1 MSLAS
6 LGEFGLIEQIRGSFK
21 TPGGITGIGDDCAVV
36 PQRDGIDTLVSTD
49 MLIEGIHFIREDIRA
64 KDLGWKSAAVNFS
77 DIAAMGGVPTGTYL
91 SIALPKD
98 LEEIWVEE
106 FIEGFREMSA
116 FAASQLPVGSTA
128 SGSLRCIPLLG
139 GDTTASPGP
148 ICINVTVTG
157 ECPHGRARL
166 RSAAQTGDFVCVTG
180 TLGDSAAGLDI
191 ILKGLKSCGECTGHL
206 LSRHYHPIPRIRE
219 SISISRC
226 EGVHAMMDI
235 SDGIASDLGHILEAS
250 GKAAVI
256 ELENI
261 PLSRELKTYCTQQG
275 LDPLGLA
282 TGGGEDYELLFTL
295 CPDADPGIAYTVI
308 GRITDG
314 RGIEWKGSDRSYQGF
329 RHF

>member
-1 MSLAS
+1 MSLKD
-6 LGEFGLIEQIRGSFK
+6 LGEFGLIDRISAGFK
-21 TPGGITGIGDDCAVV
+21 VPEGIVGIGDDCSVL
-36 PQRDGIDTLVSTD
+36 PQKEGHDTLVSAD
-49 MLIEGIHFIREDIRA
+49 MLVDGTHFLLSDVTPR
-64 KDLGWKSAAVNFS
+64 DLGWKSAAVNFS
-77 DIAAMGGVPTGTYL
+77 DIAACGGRATGSFL
-91 SIALPKD
+91 SIALPQN
-98 LEEIWVEE
+98 LSEEWMDE
-106 FIEGFREMSA
+106 FIAGFREMSLEA
-116 FAASQLPVGSTA
+116 GA
-128 SGSLRCIPLLG
+128 PLLG
-139 GDTTASPGP
+139 GDTTSADRL
-148 ICINVTVTG
+148 CINVTVLG
-157 ECPHGRARL
+157 EVPSGRAKL
-166 RSAAQTGDFVCVTG
+166 RSAAKPGDLVCVTG
-180 TLGDSAAGLDI
+180 PLGDSAAGLKL
-191 ILKGLKSCGECTGHL
+191 ILEGLPRVGEL
-206 LSRHYHPIPRIRE
+206 IRRHYRPVPRLRE
-219 SISISRC
+219 GQALAAL
-226 EGVHAMMDI
+226 EEVHAMMDI